1 MGFGINLAK
10 GAATTAANA
19 LTGGIAGGLVDG
31 IFGLFSGGRKDK
43 KQRQWQEMMMQKQW
57 ENELAMQEK
66 QHGYNLEIGEKNQE
80 YAKELSEIGYQQ
92 SLGLNQ
98 INYAQQNAM
107 FDKQAEYNSAEK
119 IKERLKKAGMNPALA
134 FGGGATGTGGVS
146 SGGGTGPGIGAG
158 TAPGG
163 AGPGT
168 QAVMMGLQAK
178 AIESQIDVNKA
189 TARKINAEATNTK
202 ADLPKKAAETE
213 NQWQG
218 IELLKKQTIG
228 EEARI
233 RLTNMQTELTEAMR
247 EESWSNWEKAKAG
260 IAEISRIM
268 EKLDAEIN
276 GMNIDNEIKNDARE
290 AIIGNYFADLRTKAQ
305 SIIESKAKV
314 RLNEQQIELFRKN
327 IKDIQSIITNRDM
340 TEEKK
345 RRAID
350 TEIDYTMYKMGLE
363 DQQNIR
369 QWIYEGIDAV
379 SKLMPYGK

>member
-10 GAATTAANA
+10 GAASTAVNT
-19 LTGGIAGGLVDG
+19 LTGGIAGGLVNG
-31 IFGLFSGGRKDK
+31 IFGLFGGGRKEK
-43 KQRQWQEMMMQKQW
+43 KQRQWQEQMMQKQW

-66 QHGYNLEIGEKNQE
+66 QHEYNLEIGEKNQE
-80 YAKELSEIGYQQ
+80 YAKEMSEIGYQQ

-146 SGGGTGPGIGAG
+146 SGGGTGPGVGAG
-158 TAPGG
+158 TTPGG

-189 TARKINAEATNTK
+189 TARKINAEATSTN
-202 ADLPKKAAETE
+202 AELPKKAVETE
-213 NQWQG
+213 SQWQG

-233 RLTNMQTELTEAMR
+233 RLTKMQTELTEAMR
-247 EESWSNWEKAKAG
+247 EESWSNWEKARAG

-268 EKLDAEIN
+268 EKLDAEIK
-276 GMNIDNEIKNDARE
+276 GMNIDNGIKNDARE
-290 AIIGNYFADLRTKAQ
+290 AIIGNYFADLKVKGQ
-305 SIIESKAKV
+305 QIIESKSKV
-314 RLNEQQIELFRKN
+314 KLNERQMNVFNET
-327 IKDIQSIITNRDM
+327 IKDIQSMITNRDM
-340 TEEKK
+340 TEEA
-345 RRAID
+345 RRKSID
-350 TEIDYTMYKMGLE
+350 TEVNYMLYKMGLE
-363 DQQNIR
+363 GQQNVR
-369 QWIYEGIDAV
+369 EWIYEGINAV